1 MDSIGG
7 IAGPPVNVQFKF
19 IFVDKDF
26 VVSRCAVEQ
35 FVSYY
40 LVHCRL
46 RM

>member
-1 MDSIGG
+1 MEVF
-7 IAGPPVNVQFKF
+7 AGPPVAVQFKF

-26 VVSRCAVEQ
+26 VSRCAVEQ
-35 FVSYY
+35 FVSYS